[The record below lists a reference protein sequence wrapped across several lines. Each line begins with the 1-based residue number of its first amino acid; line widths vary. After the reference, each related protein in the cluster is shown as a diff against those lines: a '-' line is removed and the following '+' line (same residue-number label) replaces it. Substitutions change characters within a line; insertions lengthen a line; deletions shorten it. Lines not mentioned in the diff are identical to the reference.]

1 MPQVCVR
8 DCFRD
13 NGVLSCTPD
22 LRDATCDPDFHFLC
36 VFELHGLVH
45 VWAQVSPAPP
55 PPPGCTCLT
64 VRAFNFISAPLDVD
78 MCD

>member
-8 DCFRD
+8 DCVRD
-13 NGVLSCTPD
+13 SGVLSCTPD

-36 VFELHGLVH
+36 VFELHGLVQ

-55 PPPGCTCLT
+55 PPWKSFHSSKYP
-64 VRAFNFISAPLDVD
+64 DVQTEI
-78 MCD
+78 